1 MARKSKRK
9 TKPFENKINKA
20 VLAGSSNNLQTDQLA
35 KFPLDNISNKARRGG
50 NAVVGYPNNYCLQ
63 LLPLR
68 PRTVYIVLL
77 SFNHILKSERQIGK
91 LDNQF
96 CKRVRQCL
104 NILRSHGL
112 NLQTKLIVCMPP
124 LRLHPRTWDT
134 QRREIHKL
142 ESILDKKG
150 ITHFNPMHDIPHNIP
165 TKDYYNSKDL
175 VHLKPEIE
183 KHFSQKTADALRE
196 FLQR

>member
-1 MARKSKRK
+1 
-9 TKPFENKINKA
+9 
-20 VLAGSSNNLQTDQLA
+20 
-35 KFPLDNISNKARRGG
+35 
-50 NAVVGYPNNYCLQ
+50 
-63 LLPLR
+63 
-68 PRTVYIVLL
+68 
-77 SFNHILKSERQIGK
+77 
-91 LDNQF
+91 
-96 CKRVRQCL
+96 
-104 NILRSHGL
+104 
-112 NLQTKLIVCMPP
+112 MPP

-134 QRREIHKL
+134 QRREIQKL